1 MKNMINEILERVKNR
16 STNCLKNADVPDVSK
31 VLMCA
36 HVCKGSEWILTEKDG
51 IETAVPCKC
60 REPCDHVCGGCV
72 CGYPGEHSGEWNLK
86 TFRMDVYRERDSR
99 KKGVGWPA
107 GS

>member
-1 MKNMINEILERVKNR
+1 MDQQMKNMINEILERVKNR

-31 VLMCA
+31 GSDVCP
-36 HVCKGSEWILTEKDG
+36 VCKGSEWILTEKDG

-60 REPCDHVCGGCV
+60 RERAIMLRRLRFADIPEAFRGM
-72 CGYPGEHSGEWNLK
+72 ELK

-99 KKGVGWPA
+99 KKVSDA
-107 GS
+107 